1 MFIGVLYFKEIAM
14 NDKVKSVL
22 NTVVEQFRTGN
33 IPAAITMSMFPF
45 PNLPSSNWSM
55 LNRTA
60 MFISGTMDARGF
72 RQWQK
77 VNRHVKKGATA
88 VHILV
93 PVFRKVDDCNEDS
106 KILTGFTAKPV
117 FRVEDTVGEP
127 LEYEQIELP
136 ELPLLDRAQEWGL
149 NVKVIPGNPS
159 LYGYYNSVKMEIGL
173 ATPDESTLFHEL
185 AHHADKLIKGKL
197 NKGQDPLQEVTAELA
212 AATLCRLV
220 GKQSDSLGNSYKYI
234 EGYAAKLKMSV
245 HAVSLKVMTD
255 TEKILKLI
263 LLSDPETTGGLKI

>member
-1 MFIGVLYFKEIAM
+1 M

-22 NTVVEQFRTGN
+22 DTVVEKFKTGD
-33 IPAAITMSMFPF
+33 IPEAITISMFPF
-45 PNLPSSNWSM
+45 PDLPSTKWSL

-60 MFISGTMDARGF
+60 MFLSGTMDARGF
-72 RQWQK
+72 KQWQQ
-77 VNRHVKKGATA
+77 VNRHVKKGAKA

-93 PVFRKVDDCNEDS
+93 PVFKKADDSSEDS

-117 FRVEDTVGEP
+117 FRVEDTIGEP
-127 LEYEQIELP
+127 LEYKQIELP
-136 ELPLLDRAQEWGL
+136 ELPLLDRAREWGL
-149 NVKVIPGNPS
+149 NVRAIPGNPS
-159 LYGYYNSVKMEIGL
+159 RWGYYNPVKMEIGL
-173 ATPDESTLFHEL
+173 ATSDESTLFHEL

-234 EGYAAKLKMSV
+234 ADYAVKLKMSAHSV
-245 HAVSLKVMTD
+245 CLRVMSD
-255 TEKILKLI
+255 TEKILNLI
-263 LLSDPETTGGLKI
+263 LGNICESDS

>member
-1 MFIGVLYFKEIAM
+1 M

-22 NTVVEQFRTGN
+22 DAVVEKFKTGE
-33 IPAAITMSMFPF
+33 IPEAITISMFPC
-45 PNLPSSNWSM
+45 PDLPSTKWSL

-72 RQWQK
+72 RQWQQ
-77 VNRHVKKGATA
+77 VNRHVKKGAKA

-93 PVFRKVDDCNEDS
+93 PVFKKVDDSSEDNN
-106 KILTGFTAKPV
+106 ILTGFTAKPV
-117 FRVEDTVGEP
+117 FRVEDTVGDP
-127 LEYEQIELP
+127 LEYGQIELP
-136 ELPLLDRAQEWGL
+136 ELPLLDRAREWGL
-149 NVKVIPGNPS
+149 NVRAIPGNPS
-159 LYGYYNSVKMEIGL
+159 RWGYYNPVKMEIGL

-234 EGYAAKLKMSV
+234 ADYADKLKMSAHSV
-245 HAVSLKVMTD
+245 CLRVMSD
-255 TEKILKLI
+255 TEKILNLI
-263 LLSDPETTGGLKI
+263 LGNDFIILNDTDNRL

>member
-1 MFIGVLYFKEIAM
+1 M

-22 NTVVEQFRTGN
+22 DAVVEKFKTGD
-33 IPAAITMSMFPF
+33 IPEAITISMFPF
-45 PNLPSSNWSM
+45 PDLPSAKWSL

-72 RQWQK
+72 KQWQQ
-77 VNRHVKKGATA
+77 VNRHVKKGAKA

-93 PVFRKVDDCNEDS
+93 PVFKKEDDSSEDN

-136 ELPLLDRAQEWGL
+136 ELPLLDRAKEWGL
-149 NVKVIPGNPS
+149 NVRAIPGNPS
-159 LYGYYNSVKMEIGL
+159 RWGYYNPVKMEIGL

-212 AATLCRLV
+212 AAILCRLV

-234 EGYAAKLKMSV
+234 SGYAVKLKMSA
-245 HAVSLKVMTD
+245 HAVCLRVMAD
-255 TEKILKLI
+255 TEKILNIIMGKDLI
-263 LLSDPETTGGLKI
+263 ILNDKNLSE